1 MGAVTYAMPGG
12 IYLKAAQNLWWSMQ
26 RSKYKWQGSSSW
38 VTNYTE
44 TTLPNVPIPGELLGP
59 QDKVLG
65 SSLPQCLRMI
75 ATAALLKV
83 SISCLYQ
90 TFWQDWKS
98 LVNWKS
104 KSLFWL
110 LFPGLPQL
118 TKNRGP
124 PYLATTALHNSCCS
138 GSFCVQVPSWDEE
151 LQPDRDSRALQ
162 QDKKRPQ

>member
-1 MGAVTYAMPGG
+1 MPGG

-83 SISCLYQ
+83 LISYLYQ

-104 KSLFWL
+104 KSLLWL
-110 LFPGLPQL
+110 LFPGLSHL
-118 TKNRGP
+118 TKNRWP
-124 PYLATTALHNSCCS
+124 PYTATTALHNPCCS
-138 GSFCVQVPSWDEE
+138 SSLNIQVPSWDEE

-162 QDKKRPQ
+162 QHKKRPQ